1 MSAISRRAPWLP
13 TLATLAALAG
23 FAALAVLAAL
33 PHPAAAATTPPATTP
48 KPPKP
53 AARPATGSP
62 AAQKPAG
69 TATAAPRPARA
80 AAGKPNAN
88 VALDAIAAMV
98 NDEPVLASDVEE
110 QLFLF
115 LQRSQAHPDSAQ
127 VDTLRHQVLDQ
138 LIDDK
143 LLLAEA
149 KRQNIT
155 VNPAEVAK
163 QVEGAI
169 AEAKE
174 RLGGE
179 QGFAEQLQRENTT
192 EERLR
197 ERYKGDVERQITEQ
211 RLVAKMFPKKT
222 VSQAEAEA
230 YFKAHR
236 DKFPKVPPQ
245 LKLQVIQITPS
256 PDSASLASARAKID
270 AVRKRIVAGEKFA
283 KVAAEVSDDP
293 GSAKGGGDLGF
304 FRRGTMEQA
313 LEDAAFALEP
323 GKLSQPVRTPFGW
336 HLVEAI
342 ERDTVRSPAGKDSV
356 DADGKP
362 IVEVHARHIL
372 VKVTPS
378 DADVDRAF
386 DLAKKVRE
394 QAAKGADFAA
404 LVKRYSTYPGQAGPD
419 GDIGFLSL
427 GQMPPNI
434 RDGLQNL
441 KPGEVS
447 EVLTNPQGFNI
458 FRVVDR
464 KPEREYELDEIKDEL
479 PDAVAQAQMREKYDT
494 WLRSLRAKAQIE
506 YRQL

>member
-1 MSAISRRAPWLP
+1 M
-13 TLATLAALAG
+13 LALLAL
-23 FAALAVLAAL
+23 VTTMTV
-33 PHPAAAATTPPATTP
+33 AATTTP
-48 KPPKP
+48 KPKPAVKP
-53 AARPATGSP
+53 AAGTPAPTKP
-62 AAQKPAG
+62 AAKPAAG
-69 TATAAPRPARA
+69 AATPHASAPHA
-80 AAGKPNAN
+80 AAAKPSSD

-115 LQRSQAHPDSAQ
+115 LQRSQAHPDSLQ

-149 KRQNIT
+149 KHQGIS
-155 VNPAEVAK
+155 VNPTEVAK
-163 QVEGAI
+163 QVEGAL
-169 AEAKE
+169 AEAKQ
-174 RLGGE
+174 RLGGDE
-179 QGFAEQLQRENTT
+179 GFAQQLQRENTT

-197 ERYKGDVERQITEQ
+197 ERYKGDVERQMTEQ
-211 RLVAKMFPKKT
+211 RLVQKMFPKRT
-222 VSQAEAEA
+222 VGQAEAET
-230 YFKAHR
+230 YYKAHR

-256 PDSASLASARAKID
+256 PDSAALATSRAKID
-270 AVRKRIVAGEKFA
+270 ALRKRIVAGEKFA
-283 KVAAEVSDDP
+283 KVAAEASDDP
-293 GSAKGGGDLGF
+293 GSAKSGGDLGF
-304 FRRGTMEQA
+304 FRRGQMEPG
-313 LEDAAFALEP
+313 LEDMAFGLEN

-386 DLAKKVRE
+386 ELAKSVRE

-404 LVKRYSTYPGQAGPD
+404 LVKKYSTYPGKAGPD
-419 GDIGFLSL
+419 GDVGFLSL
-427 GQMPPNI
+427 GQMQPPI
-434 RDGLQNL
+434 RAGLEDL
-441 KPGEVS
+441 KLGQVS
-447 EVLTNPQGFNI
+447 EVLPNAQGFNI
-458 FRVVDR
+458 FKLNDR
-464 KPEREYELDEIKDEL
+464 KPEREYEINEIKNEL
-479 PDAVAQAQMREKYDT
+479 PEAVAQAQFREKYDV

-506 YRQL
+506 YRNQ

>member
-1 MSAISRRAPWLP
+1 MPAL
-13 TLATLAALAG
+13 LALLALT
-23 FAALAVLAAL
+23 AL
-33 PHPAAAATTPPATTP
+33 PLTAPAAPAAPPAKP
-48 KPPKP
+48 KSAAKP
-53 AARPATGSP
+53 ATGAPATSRPATGTP
-62 AAQKPAG
+62 APKPVA
-69 TATAAPRPARA
+69 ARA
-80 AAGKPNAN
+80 SAAKPSKD

-169 AEAKE
+169 AEAKQ

-179 QGFAEQLQRENTT
+179 EGFQQQLQRENTT

-197 ERYKGDVERQITEQ
+197 ERYKGDVERQMTEQ
-211 RLVAKMFPKKT
+211 RLVQKMFPKKT
-222 VSQAEAEA
+222 VGQAEAEA
-230 YFKAHR
+230 YYLAHK

-256 PDSASLASARAKID
+256 PDSASLAAARAKID
-270 AVRKRIVAGEKFA
+270 ALRKRITGGEKFA
-283 KVAAEVSDDP
+283 KVAAEASDDP
-293 GSAKGGGDLGF
+293 GSAKSGGDLGF
-304 FRRGTMEQA
+304 FRRGQMEPG
-313 LEDAAFALEP
+313 LEDAAFALDN

-342 ERDTVRSPAGKDSV
+342 ERDTVRSPAGKDSL

-378 DADVDRAF
+378 DADVDRSF
-386 DLAKKVRE
+386 ELAKSVRE
-394 QAAKGADFAA
+394 QAAKGADYAA
-404 LVKRYSTYPGQAGPD
+404 LVKKYSTYPGKAGPD
-419 GDIGFLSL
+419 GDVGFLSL
-427 GQMPPNI
+427 GQMQPNI
-434 RDGLQNL
+434 RAGLENL
-441 KPGEVS
+441 KIGEVS
-447 EVLTNPQGFNI
+447 EVLTNAQGFNI
-458 FRVVDR
+458 FKLADR
-464 KPEREYELDEIKDEL
+464 KPEREYEVSEIKDEL
-479 PDAVAQAQMREKYDT
+479 PEAVAQAQFREKYDV
-494 WLRSLRAKAQIE
+494 WLRGLRAKAQIE
-506 YRQL
+506 YRDL